1 MDVAERPPKDV
12 GAGEVAPGRKR
23 TSSRTAYLEATK
35 IVLGTR
41 AALIVV
47 AVTAAWMLAD
57 TQGPL
62 DHGIIALF
70 DRWDGPLFARVAEF
84 GYTDPRTDPHATAFF
99 PLFPLLL
106 RALHATGLSY
116 AAAGM
121 LITIAGSVIAGAFL
135 YRLAEEEIGEG
146 SGRRAL
152 LYMMLFPTAVFL
164 VAPYSEALFLAGA
177 VAAFYYAR
185 RNRWLMVAVPG
196 AVAVA
201 SRSAGL
207 FILFG
212 LVFDFVRQN
221 DWSRKKVLAAGAGL
235 GMAALPVIAYGAY
248 LRNVKGDP
256 FYFFID
262 QRDGWYRE
270 FTGPV
275 SSLTKTW
282 QLALGNGGPTNWIFS
297 WRIELVAAALGVAF
311 TVWALKR
318 REWGYA
324 AYMGATMA
332 AIMTSTWYFSIPRLL
347 LSLFP
352 IYLFLAGWTVRKE
365 SRHEYLLAVTAVLAA
380 VGVIVFTRG
389 AWFF

>member
-23 TSSRTAYLEATK
+23 TSSRTAFLEATK

-47 AVTAAWMLAD
+47 ALTAAWMLAD

-62 DHGIIALF
+62 DHGIIGLF
-70 DRWDGPLFARVAEF
+70 DRWDGPLFGRVAEF

-121 LITIAGSVIAGAFL
+121 LITTAGSVIAGAFL

-146 SGRRAL
+146 SGRRAV

-201 SRSAGL
+201 SRAAGL
-207 FILFG
+207 FLLLG
-212 LVFDFVRQN
+212 LAFEFVRQS

-235 GMAALPVIAYGAY
+235 GTAALPVIAYCAY
-248 LRNVKGDP
+248 LWNVKGDP
-256 FYFFID
+256 FYFFVD
-262 QRDGWYRE
+262 QREGWHRE
-270 FTGPV
+270 LAGPL

-282 QLALGNGGPTNWIFS
+282 GLAFGDGGPTNWIFS
-297 WRIELVAAALGVAF
+297 WRIELVAAALGIAF

-332 AIMTSTWYFSIPRLL
+332 AIMTSTWYFSVPRLL

-352 IYLFLAGWTVRKE
+352 IYLLLAGWTVRKE
-365 SRHEYLLAVTAVLAA
+365 SRHEYLLATTAVLAA
-380 VGVIVFTRG
+380 VGVVVFTSG